1 MKSPMRTSTSSA
13 SSARHILQLK
23 AGICKDQLINA
34 SMRCNLS
41 QQISKRPLR
50 SSHRSSTLKEETAD
64 QIGLKSKFAE
74 ITFSHINN
82 DYIKIPRQTKRKI
95 FYFLVNY

>member
-1 MKSPMRTSTSSA
+1 MRCAGREKGSILAVTSTSSA

-23 AGICKDQLINA
+23 AGIRKDQLINA

-50 SSHRSSTLKEETAD
+50 SSHRSSTLEEETAD
-64 QIGLKSKFAE
+64 QIGLKSKFA
-74 ITFSHINN
+74 
-82 DYIKIPRQTKRKI
+82 
-95 FYFLVNY
+95 